1 MTIAAALPVPEPRDE
16 VRRIVAAAGSSF
28 AAGMR
33 VLPRARRDA
42 IFAVYA
48 FCRIVDDIADG
59 DGEPVTKRLRLDWWE
74 EEVGR
79 AFQGRPRSA
88 VGDELARAARNHDLP
103 MDELL
108 LVIEGMRMD
117 AGVIVA
123 PDPAT
128 LDRYVRCVAG
138 AAGILSMRVF
148 GAWTGE
154 RSRRFALALA
164 KGMQLVNILRD
175 VEEDAG
181 MGRLYLPRPLLE
193 AAGVPPDPG
202 LAPGHPSL
210 PEVRR
215 RLGVAARSQFTRAG
229 QLARGHAYPRVLP
242 ALLMMGPYERLLR
255 DMEADW
261 TAAPSRRAGWL
272 KAADG
277 AGCAARGLL
286 GRAA

>member
-1 MTIAAALPVPEPRDE
+1 MTIAAPLLVPGPREE
-16 VRRIVAAAGSSF
+16 VRRIVAASGSSF

-59 DGEPVTKRLRLDWWE
+59 EDDPLTKRLRLDWWE

-79 AFQGRPRSA
+79 AYQGRARSA
-88 VGDELARAARNHDLP
+88 VGDELARAAREHDLP
-103 MDELL
+103 MSELL
-108 LVIEGMRMD
+108 LVVEGMRMD
-117 AGVIVA
+117 AAVIVA

-138 AAGILSMRVF
+138 AVGILSMRVF
-148 GAWTGE
+148 GAWAGE
-154 RSRRFALALA
+154 RSRRFALSLA

-181 MGRLYLPRPLLE
+181 MGRLYLPRPLLN
-193 AAGVPPDPG
+193 AAGVPPDPSLAFAHPRVSEARRALG
-202 LAPGHPSL
+202 L
-210 PEVRR
+210 
-215 RLGVAARSQFTRAG
+215 AARSQFTRAG
-229 QLARGHAYPRVLP
+229 RLAGGHAFARVLP

-261 TAAPSRRAGWL
+261 SAAPARRAGWL
-272 KAADG
+272 KAVDG